1 MTPLQKI
8 QQKLKEYSQ
17 KDLADQLGVSPA
29 YLSDVINGRREAGE
43 KMLAALGL
51 EKVVSYRKRKP

>member
-8 QQKLKEYSQ
+8 QQRLKEYSQ

-29 YLSDVINGRREAGE
+29 YLSDVINGRREAGA
-43 KMLAALGL
+43 KLLAALGL
-51 EKVVSYRKRKP
+51 EKVVSYRKRK